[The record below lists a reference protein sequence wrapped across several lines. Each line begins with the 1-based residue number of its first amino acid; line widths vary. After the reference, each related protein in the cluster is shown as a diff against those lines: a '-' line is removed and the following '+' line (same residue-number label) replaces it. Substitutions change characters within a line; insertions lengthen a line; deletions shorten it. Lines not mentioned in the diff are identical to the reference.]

1 MRPLILMPALAAA
14 LLAAFTAN
22 AAAAA
27 KPPVSIGVAPS
38 KIQANLIPGQLYKTD
53 LDIFNTGAAPVALD
67 VYLQDYTVSAA
78 SAVAFKP
85 AGALPQSAAPW
96 STLNTKVLHMPAHSH
111 RQVLLRVDVPA
122 TAAIG
127 THTLAVVFRSRQ
139 VKSDGNLRYQPAV
152 ASLMAAGVQ
161 NPDGSGLVLRGQAV
175 TRSVSVKWISLRDV
189 WSSSHRL
196 SAVGDW
202 LFHPTVVAHVQ
213 VRNTGNTFFNIIRGD
228 TTFSTKFAAGSRGT
242 SVAAPTYT
250 ILPNSVRT
258 LDVPWKGSPFL
269 AKGDVHTRIYYN
281 DSTHLPVTSAP
292 FLIIPWHL
300 ITVIVVVMGMVV
312 GWRVMRRRRHGGRRR
327 SGTAAAPS
335 PWASSGSG
343 I

>member
-1 MRPLILMPALAAA
+1 MRRLILMPALAAA
-14 LLAAFTAN
+14 LLAALTAD

-27 KPPVSIGVAPS
+27 RPQVSIGVAPS
-38 KIQANLIPGQLYKTD
+38 KIQANLVPGQQYKTD
-53 LDIFNTGAAPVALD
+53 LDVFNKGSAPITLD
-67 VYLQDYTVSAA
+67 VYLQDYTVSVA

-85 AGALPQSAAPW
+85 AGSLQQSAAPW
-96 STLNTKVLHMPAHSH
+96 STLGTKVLHLPAHSH
-111 RQVLLRVDVPA
+111 RQVLLRMDVPA

-175 TRSVSVKWISLRDV
+175 TRSVSVQWISLRDV

-196 SAVGDW
+196 SAIGDW

-213 VRNTGNTFFNIIRGD
+213 VRNTGNTFFNIVRGD
-228 TTFSTKFAAGSRGT
+228 TAFSTKFAAGSRHT

-250 ILPNSVRT
+250 ILPDSVRT
-258 LDVPWKGSPFL
+258 LDMPWKGAPFL
-269 AKGDVHTRIYYN
+269 ARGDAQTRIYYN
-281 DSTHLPVTSAP
+281 DSTHLPVSSAP

-300 ITVIVVVMGMVV
+300 IIVVGVVTGMVV
-312 GWRVMRRRRHGGRRR
+312 AWRVVRRRRHRGRRT
-327 SGTAAAPS
+327 SGTAAATS

>member
-1 MRPLILMPALAAA
+1 MRRLMLMLVLAAA
-14 LLAAFTAN
+14 LLAALTAD
-22 AAAAA
+22 AAAAR
-27 KPPVSIGVAPS
+27 PPVSIGVAPS
-38 KIQANLIPGQLYKTD
+38 KIQANLTPGQLYKTD
-53 LDIFNTGAAPVALD
+53 LDVFNKGAGPVTLD

-85 AGALPQSAAPW
+85 AGSLAQSAAPW

-111 RQVLLRVDVPA
+111 RRVVLRVDVPA

-139 VKSDGNLRYQPAV
+139 IKSDGNLRYQPAV
-152 ASLMAAGVQ
+152 ASLMAAGVR

-175 TRSVSVKWISLRDV
+175 TRSVSVQWISLRDV
-189 WSSSHRL
+189 WSSSDHL
-196 SAVGDW
+196 GAIGDW

-228 TTFSTKFAAGSRGT
+228 TTFSTKFAAGSSGT

-258 LDVPWKGSPFL
+258 LDMPWKGAPFL
-269 AKGDVHTRIYYN
+269 ARGDAQTRIYYN
-281 DSTHLPVTSAP
+281 DSTHLPVTSTP

-300 ITVIVVVMGMVV
+300 IIVVVVLISMIVA
-312 GWRVMRRRRHGGRRR
+312 WRVVRRRGHGGGRK
-327 SGTAAAPS
+327 SGKVAAPS
-335 PWASSGSG
+335 PWISSGSG

>member
-1 MRPLILMPALAAA
+1 MRRLILMLALAAV
-14 LLAAFTAN
+14 LLAAHTAN
-22 AAAAA
+22 AAAPAR
-27 KPPVSIGVAPS
+27 PPVSIGVAPS
-38 KIQANLIPGQLYKTD
+38 KIQANLIPRQLYTTD
-53 LDIFNTGAAPVALD
+53 LDIFNKAATPVTLD

-85 AGALPQSAAPW
+85 AGSLAQSAAPW
-96 STLNTKVLHMPAHSH
+96 STLNRKVLHMPAHSH
-111 RQVLLRVDVPA
+111 RRVLLRVDVPA

-139 VKSDGNLRYQPAV
+139 IKSDGNLRYQPAV
-152 ASLMAAGVQ
+152 ASLMAAGVR
-161 NPDGSGLVLRGQAV
+161 NPDGTGLVLRGQAV
-175 TRSVSVKWISLRDV
+175 TKSVSVRWISLRDV
-189 WSSSHRL
+189 WSSSDHL
-196 SAVGDW
+196 GAIGDW

-228 TTFSTKFAAGSRGT
+228 TRFGTKFAAGSSGT

-258 LDVPWKGSPFL
+258 LDMPWKGAPSL
-269 AKGDVHTRIYYN
+269 AKGDAQTRIYYN
-281 DSTHLPVTSAP
+281 DSTHLPVSSAP

-300 ITVIVVVMGMVV
+300 IMVVVVLMSMIVM
-312 GWRVMRRRRHGGRRR
+312 WRVVRRRRRGGGRR
-327 SGTAAAPS
+327 SGKAAAPS
-335 PWASSGSG
+335 PWMSSGSG

>member
-1 MRPLILMPALAAA
+1 
-14 LLAAFTAN
+14 
-22 AAAAA
+22 
-27 KPPVSIGVAPS
+27 
-38 KIQANLIPGQLYKTD
+38 
-53 LDIFNTGAAPVALD
+53 
-67 VYLQDYTVSAA
+67 
-78 SAVAFKP
+78 
-85 AGALPQSAAPW
+85 
-96 STLNTKVLHMPAHSH
+96 MPAHSH

-161 NPDGSGLVLRGQAV
+161 NPDGTGLVLRGQAV
-175 TRSVSVKWISLRDV
+175 TRSVSVQWISLRNV
-189 WSSSHRL
+189 WSASDHL
-196 SAVGDW
+196 GAIGDW

-213 VRNTGNTFFNIIRGD
+213 VRNTGNTFFNIIKGD
-228 TTFSTKFAAGSRGT
+228 TTFTTKFAAGSRGT
-242 SVAAPTYT
+242 TVAAPTYT

-258 LDVPWKGSPFL
+258 LDMPWKGAPFL
-269 AKGDVHTRIYYN
+269 ARGDAETRIYYN
-281 DSTHLPVTSAP
+281 DSTHLPVTSTP

-300 ITVIVVVMGMVV
+300 IIVVLVLMSMIIS
-312 GWRVMRRRRHGGRRR
+312 WRVVRRRRHGGGRR
-327 SGTAAAPS
+327 SGKAAAPS

>member
-1 MRPLILMPALAAA
+1 MRRLMLMLVLAAA
-14 LLAAFTAN
+14 LLAALTAD
-22 AAAAA
+22 AAAAR
-27 KPPVSIGVAPS
+27 PPVSIGVAPS
-38 KIQANLIPGQLYKTD
+38 KIQANLTPGQLYKTD
-53 LDIFNTGAAPVALD
+53 LDVFNKGAGPVTLD

-85 AGALPQSAAPW
+85 AGSLAESAAPW

-111 RQVLLRVDVPA
+111 RRVVLRVDVPA
-122 TAAIG
+122 TVAIG

-139 VKSDGNLRYQPAV
+139 IKSDGNLRYQPAV
-152 ASLMAAGVQ
+152 ASLMAAGVR

-175 TRSVSVKWISLRDV
+175 TRSVSVQWISLRDV
-189 WSSSHRL
+189 WSSSDHL
-196 SAVGDW
+196 GAIGDW

-228 TTFSTKFAAGSRGT
+228 TTFSTKFAAGSSGT

-258 LDVPWKGSPFL
+258 LDMPWKGAPFL
-269 AKGDVHTRIYYN
+269 ARGDAQTRIYYN
-281 DSTHLPVTSAP
+281 DSTHLPVTSTP

-300 ITVIVVVMGMVV
+300 IIVVVVLISMIVA
-312 GWRVMRRRRHGGRRR
+312 WRVARRRGHGGGRK
-327 SGTAAAPS
+327 SGKVAAPS
-335 PWASSGSG
+335 PWISSGSG

>member
-1 MRPLILMPALAAA
+1 MRRLMLMLVLAAA
-14 LLAAFTAN
+14 LLAALTAD
-22 AAAAA
+22 AAAAR
-27 KPPVSIGVAPS
+27 PPVSIGVAPS

-53 LDIFNTGAAPVALD
+53 LDIFNKGAGPVTLD

-85 AGALPQSAAPW
+85 AGSLAQSAAPW

-111 RQVLLRVDVPA
+111 RRVLLRVDVPA

-139 VKSDGNLRYQPAV
+139 IKSDGNLRYQPAV
-152 ASLMAAGVQ
+152 ASLMAAGVR

-175 TRSVSVKWISLRDV
+175 TRSVSVQWISLRDV
-189 WSSSHRL
+189 WSSSDHL
-196 SAVGDW
+196 GAIGDW

-228 TTFSTKFAAGSRGT
+228 TTFSTKFAAGSSGT

-258 LDVPWKGSPFL
+258 LDMPWKGAPFL
-269 AKGDVHTRIYYN
+269 ARGDAQTRIYYN
-281 DSTHLPVTSAP
+281 DSTHLPVTSTP

-300 ITVIVVVMGMVV
+300 IIVVVVLISMVV
-312 GWRVMRRRRHGGRRR
+312 AWRVVRRRRHGGGRR
-327 SGTAAAPS
+327 SGKVAAPS
-335 PWASSGSG
+335 PWISSGSG

>member
-1 MRPLILMPALAAA
+1 MRRLILMLALAAA
-14 LLAAFTAN
+14 LLAALTAD
-22 AAAAA
+22 AAAAR
-27 KPPVSIGVAPS
+27 PPVSIGVAPS

-53 LDIFNTGAAPVALD
+53 LDIYNKGATPVTLD

-85 AGALPQSAAPW
+85 PGSLAQSAAPW
-96 STLNTKVLHMPAHSH
+96 STLNRRVLHMPAHSH

-139 VKSDGNLRYQPAV
+139 VKRDGNLRYQPAV
-152 ASLMAAGVQ
+152 ASLMAAGVR

-175 TRSVSVKWISLRDV
+175 TKSVSVRWISLHDV
-189 WSSSHRL
+189 WSSSDHL
-196 SAVGDW
+196 GAIGDW
-202 LFHPTVVAHVQ
+202 LFHPTVVAHVE
-213 VRNTGNTFFNIIRGD
+213 VRNTGNTFFNIIKGD
-228 TTFSTKFAAGSRGT
+228 TTFSTKFAAGSSGT

-258 LDVPWKGSPFL
+258 LDMPWRGAPFL
-269 AKGDVHTRIYYN
+269 ARGDAQTRIYYN
-281 DSTHLPVTSAP
+281 NSTHLPVTATP

-300 ITVIVVVMGMVV
+300 ISVVVVLMGVV
-312 GWRVMRRRRHGGRRR
+312 IGWRVVRRRRHGGGRR
-327 SGTAAAPS
+327 SGKVAAPS